1 VSVPQ
6 ATIAENASRIARLL
20 KLRGS
25 RPRLPGGATEAVH
38 KTLAGAADRPDAA
51 CYRELTHV
59 RGHIQPGY
67 KQNYLMCLILLDKLW
82 LVPPGSR
89 AEKDVLMAYRE
100 SFLLIDRPTWK
111 ERIHDDLMEKQWS
124 SFPVVRRAAA
134 LLRENERV
142 GAWELEEL
150 RKPSGFAEVRT
161 GIARRVVFC
170 RQQEHV
176 GPLLDYLVEVLRGSA
191 EQRGEEQQV
200 AMGLLYELK
209 DFPPEAVL
217 KPLYRAYLRR
227 YEEKEMRGYLM
238 KALSGLGDAAVT
250 EAEEAYRAETTAEG
264 RKPHLNMLQK
274 MISQSSLCGIRALGE
289 VLKTAKGHDLRA
301 AARALG
307 VAATRLAAR
316 GEQDERAFRARE
328 ELFALGEQLADS
340 GEEAHREL
348 ARELFSLKERKNVTR
363 ELIER
368 IIDGSYRDEDRNTAR
383 LSGDHGASLVCE
395 VLLDTNRTPVDR
407 AVALKFLHRIFGVKH
422 RPGLAEMLWQL
433 YRHESAEVVRVA
445 ALHCLAELKLTPPEE
460 NADEVL
466 FQESVKGSPTIQEAI
481 TACWNRLFPRVMPAA
496 PPSRSPAPEAGQ

>member
-1 VSVPQ
+1 VNVPQ
-6 ATIAENASRIARLL
+6 ATITENASRIARLL

-25 RPRLPGGATEAVH
+25 RPRLPGQATEAVH
-38 KTLAGAADRPDAA
+38 KVLAAAADKPDAT

-59 RGHIQPGY
+59 RGRIDPKHM
-67 KQNYLMCLILLDKLW
+67 QNYLLCLILLDKLW

-100 SFLLIDRPTWK
+100 SFLLIDQTTWK

-142 GAWELEEL
+142 GAWELDEL
-150 RKPSGFAEVRT
+150 RQPSGFAEVRT
-161 GIARRVVFC
+161 GIARRVIFC

-176 GPLLDYLVEVLRGSA
+176 GPLLDYLVEVLRDPA
-191 EQRGEEQQV
+191 QERGEEQQV
-200 AMGLLYELK
+200 ALGLLSELNEL
-209 DFPPEAVL
+209 PPEAVL
-217 KPLYRAYLRR
+217 KPLYRTYLRR
-227 YEEKEMRGYLM
+227 YEEKEVRGYLM
-238 KALSGLGDAAVT
+238 KALARLGDAAVM
-250 EAEEAYRAETTAEG
+250 EAEEACRAETTAEG

-274 MISQSSLCGIRALGE
+274 MASQGSLRGIRVLGE
-289 VLKTAKGHDLRA
+289 MLKTARGHDLRG
-301 AARALG
+301 AARALQ
-307 VAATRLAAR
+307 VAATRLSAR

-340 GEEAHREL
+340 TEEAHRAL
-348 ARELFSLKERKNVTR
+348 ARELFSLKEHRNVTR

-368 IIDGSYRDEDRNTAR
+368 IIDGSRRDEDRNTAR

-395 VLLDTNRTPVDR
+395 VILDTNRTPVDR
-407 AVALKFLHRIFGVKH
+407 AVALKFLHRIFGVRR

-433 YRHESAEVVRVA
+433 YRHEAAEVVRVA
-445 ALHCLAELKLTPPEE
+445 ALHCMAELKLTPPEE
-460 NADEVL
+460 NADELL
-466 FQESVKGSPTIQEAI
+466 FQESVKGSPAIREAI

-496 PPSRSPAPEAGQ
+496 PASPGPAPEASQ